1 MTHANEDV
9 LKDYRRWL
17 YKVAQGLAQDSH
29 TQEDLVQEGWVYM
42 WKALSTFDPTKGA
55 LPSWITKAALLRMTD
70 VARRGKYTGKPSRVG
85 KKGTAEQFP
94 QPADPTWGWMDVV
107 KAPDLIDSV
116 MLAYHQGEIVEAINE
131 LSPEDREY
139 VVRRFWKG
147 ETSTSADR
155 TAWVRRIRPALKE
168 RLEHLAEV

>member
-29 TQEDLVQEGWVYM
+29 TQEDLVQEGWVAM

-70 VARRGKYTGKPSRVG
+70 VVRRGTYTGKPSRAG
-85 KKGTAEQFP
+85 KKGMIEQFP

-107 KAPDLIDSV
+107 EAPDLIDSV
-116 MLAYHQGEIVEAINE
+116 MMAYHDGDFAAAFSDLTQAE
-131 LSPEDREY
+131 REY
-139 VVRRFWKG
+139 VYTRFWKMQPNR
-147 ETSTSADR
+147 ANDWR
-155 TAWVRRIRPALKE
+155 WKYIKPKLVA
-168 RLEHLAEV
+168 RLAHLAEV